1 MENGAGNS
9 GAIPTNTFSQVAEN
23 YKKAKGWLAN
33 LGLNVKTGRIAEYE
47 KVIDFLKEN
56 YRTASVEDGQEIYR
70 DFLNAANEIVE
81 ITKIYQAFKDVPHDQ
96 LNSIKRKLREG
107 ISGPVHAEEE
117 TNDST
122 QSRNIMFEVSTQAN
136 FHRPEKLI
144 RCVFEEESDVAFK
157 FERNLFYIECKHP
170 FFSGDE
176 KGNRDK
182 VRRNVKKACSQLMV
196 NLKRRNNS
204 GGSVNSKRGMVALDI
219 SKMVHAGGQKILKC
233 ATDKE
238 LNDTYDTKADEF
250 IEIYR
255 DAWEDLFER
264 KNSRII
270 GMLLRYTTMA
280 ESQESGLVQI
290 SCWKFVPRQQIKP
303 KDLRLIRAITKAI
316 DR

>member
-1 MENGAGNS
+1 MENEAGNS
-9 GAIPTNTFSQVAEN
+9 GTIPTTTFDLIDEN

-56 YRTASVEDGQEIYR
+56 YRTASVEDGQEKYG
-70 DFLNAANEIVE
+70 DYLNALNEAAE
-81 ITKIYQAFKDVPHDQ
+81 ITKIYQALKDVPHDQ
-96 LNSIKRKLREG
+96 LNSIKRKLKES

-122 QSRNIMFEVSTQAN
+122 RSRNIMFEVSTQAN

-144 RCVFEEESDVAFK
+144 RCMFEEESDVAFK
-157 FERNLFYIECKHP
+157 FERNLFYIECKRP

-182 VRRNVKKACSQLMV
+182 VRRNVKKACSQLTV
-196 NLKRRNNS
+196 NLKRRNS
-204 GGSVNSKRGMVALDI
+204 GSGSINNKRGMVALDI
-219 SKMVHAGGQKILKC
+219 SKMVHDGGQKVLKC

-238 LNDTYDTKADEF
+238 LDDTYDTKADEF
-250 IEIYR
+250 IKIYR

-264 KNSRII
+264 KNNRII

-280 ESQESGLVQI
+280 ESQETGLVQV
-290 SCWKFVPRQQIKP
+290 SCWKVVPRQQIKP